1 MQFESKKNIILASGS
16 PRRQE
21 LLTMAGIP
29 FETVTS
35 GVDEDLDPALY
46 DVYAY
51 AEQLAAEKANAV
63 SEKHPDSLVIG
74 ADTIVVYDGEVLGK
88 PQSKEEA
95 KQYLEALSGNVHEV
109 ITAVAIADEGQL
121 TTFHSV
127 TKVTFYPIDEPL
139 LERYLAL
146 DEPYDKAGGYGIQS
160 VGALFVKQIE
170 GDYYTVMGLPIAE
183 LVWKLRMSG
192 RIELVTE
199 GGVFSDR

>member
-1 MQFESKKNIILASGS
+1 MQFKSKKNIILASGS

-46 DVYAY
+46 NVYAY
-51 AEQLAAEKANAV
+51 AEQLAAEKAYAV
-63 SEKHPDSLVIG
+63 SEEQRDSLVIG
-74 ADTIVVYDGEVLGK
+74 ADTIVVYEGEVLGK

-109 ITAVAIADEGQL
+109 ITAVAIVDEGQL

-127 TKVTFYPIDEPL
+127 TKVTFYPIDASL

-183 LVWKLRMSG
+183 LVRKLRISG
-192 RIELVTE
+192 QIELVTE